1 MDKNT
6 KYTQLLNGQIHS
18 LKKENQYLEFKSNY
32 QNADKLGRYISA
44 LSNGACLNHQ
54 DFGYLYFGIEDETLE
69 VTGTSFDISKQKAK
83 GNEAL
88 ELYLRGMISP
98 KINFTIEEF
107 NYGNDNRF
115 RIVVFKIPA
124 AANEP
129 TCYMGKPWIRV
140 GSHTTEMTPYTEW
153 MRAVYN
159 TNIDWTAQIVEGAGL
174 EDLDEDAVRLA
185 REGYG
190 QRFPDYAEI
199 LRTWDDTVFL
209 DKAGLTQDGQITRA
223 AMLLVGKPEKAYKL
237 HHIAQ
242 MDWKC
247 FQDGETF
254 SQLFTIPFVRT
265 TSELMLKIRNYRFK
279 IYPHNSL
286 IPAEIWKYDTRSI
299 LEGLHNCIAHQD
311 YTRNERIVVTEEKD
325 RLTFENAGNFYDGNY
340 EQYVLGT
347 KTPKRYRNPFLM
359 KAMVNVKMIDSQGY
373 GIHNLYVRQKER
385 YLPMPDYDGTDDLH
399 VTMHLPGS
407 VIDENYSLILMENN
421 DLNLTETILLDQ
433 IQKGKIPNEEAVT
446 MLRKK
451 KLVEGRRPHL
461 FVAKKVAQKIN
472 QKVEYSR
479 HKGLDSKSCESLLI
493 NSLRDHGQLTRQEID
508 KLLWQVLS
516 DQLNEK
522 QKKAKIGNLLSKL
535 RMSGAISNSTS
546 GNNSVWRLSDE

>member
-83 GNEAL
+83 GN
-88 ELYLRGMISP
+88 
-98 KINFTIEEF
+98 
-107 NYGNDNRF
+107 DNRF

-140 GSHTTEMTPYTEW
+140 GSHTTEMTTYTEW

-421 DLNLTETILLDQ
+421 DINLTETILLDQ
-433 IQKGKIPNEEAVT
+433 IQKGNIPNEEAVT

-546 GNNSVWRLSDE
+546 GNNSVWRLSDDE